1 MTKQTLGASLGAR
14 FAVTSKENIEA
25 RKKTN
30 PRRSTLSAATTK
42 ELHNAVNM
50 LAIKLKTTRSGAIER
65 AVAELCDKHGIDYGT
80 LE

>member
-1 MTKQTLGASLGAR
+1 MSQSLGASLGAR
-14 FAVTSKENIEA
+14 FAVSSKEKIES
-25 RKKTN
+25 RKKAN

-42 ELHNAVNM
+42 ELHQAVNA